1 MPFLEHGP
9 KPFPSGCACPTEGYF
24 LMGPRQHQAVVGAGQ
39 GGAGSAIFAQE
50 PPSLPISPSSSPGA
64 HLPERPPPPP
74 LQSPGRAASSGQ
86 ARQAGPLRRCAAC
99 FDSLLLPAAS
109 CSAGCLLFRPGQE
122 EKLEASTH
130 LHHFLFFH
138 VSPFQLLYISSSK
151 DPSSPVTMFQKRQV
165 L

>member
-1 MPFLEHGP
+1 M
-9 KPFPSGCACPTEGYF
+9 
-24 LMGPRQHQAVVGAGQ
+24 VGAGQ

-86 ARQAGPLRRCAAC
+86 ARQTGPLRRHAAC
-99 FDSLLLPAAS
+99 FDSLTPVQLA
-109 CSAGCLLFRPGQE
+109 CLLFRPGQE

-130 LHHFLFFH
+130 LHHFLLFH
-138 VSPFQLLYISSSK
+138 VSPSQLLYISSSHSHYVSFK
-151 DPSSPVTMFQKRQV
+151 ISILDYGTLILYALMSKYSLTTKWT
-165 L
+165 